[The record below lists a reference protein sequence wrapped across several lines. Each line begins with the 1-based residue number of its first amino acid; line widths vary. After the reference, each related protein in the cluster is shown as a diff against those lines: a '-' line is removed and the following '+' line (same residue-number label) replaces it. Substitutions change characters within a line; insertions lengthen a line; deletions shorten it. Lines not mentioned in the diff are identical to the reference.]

1 MPDESTAKQDQPF
14 VAHYDWSA
22 IPGVEDPRRLTSEQQ
37 AANEKHAED
46 RLEVER
52 GHGLRLAL
60 AVPIVIWSFAG
71 VAVLGLATVVIVVWL
86 VGRGNVI
93 AGFEVTGGLVGF
105 LAIVAVLEIAT
116 IRAGTLLI
124 RDNGGPVAWLV
135 VLVSAGAAMVAIG
148 VWLGLLG
155 GGPTGA
161 WVSLAAAVYTFI
173 VGVLQWVRSR
183 RLVDA
188 VQRLEEYSP

>member
-1 MPDESTAKQDQPF
+1 MPDESTAKPDQPY

-22 IPGVEDPRRLTSEQQ
+22 IPGVEDPKRLTPEQQ
-37 AANEKHAED
+37 TENDRHAAD
-46 RLEVER
+46 RASVER

-71 VAVLGLATVVIVVWL
+71 VAVLGLAAVVIVIWL
-86 VGRGNVI
+86 VGRGHAI
-93 AGFEVTGGLVGF
+93 DGFEVTGGLVGF

-124 RDNGGPVAWLV
+124 RDNGGPGAWLV

-148 VWLGLLG
+148 FWLGLLA
-155 GGPTGA
+155 GGPQGA
-161 WVSLAAAVYTFI
+161 WVSLAAAVYTFV
-173 VGVLQWVRSR
+173 VGVLQWVRER
-183 RLVDA
+183 RLADA